1 MTSPGGPL
9 LQSLSGCTEP
19 HTSLRLSRDG
29 KTLVSIG
36 EGSEIL
42 VWDVPAGRVLRNI
55 ECPGRPAAKHSI
67 LCKTDSYESCCNW
80 PILPVQLSPSGI
92 CEATWNTSLKYL
104 SNYKVA

>member
-1 MTSPGGPL
+1 M
-9 LQSLSGCTEP
+9 QSLSGSTEP

-55 ECPGRPAAKHSI
+55 ECPGRRASKHSI
-67 LCKTDSYESCCNW
+67 LCRTDSYENYSNW
-80 PILPVQLSPSGI
+80 PIFLVQ
-92 CEATWNTSLKYL
+92 
-104 SNYKVA
+104 